1 MDFPKITW
9 RTSSY
14 TNAGNNNCVEVGP
27 TATAVGVRDTKD
39 RARGHITVSRAAWAT
54 FVRNVAR

>member
-1 MDFPKITW
+1 MDLSKITW

-27 TATAVGVRDTKD
+27 TAITVEVRDTKN
-39 RARGHITVSRAAWAT
+39 RERGHLSVSRAAWAT
-54 FVRNVAR
+54 FVRNITH